1 MKKRDLYLSRLAALK
16 DKSPIK
22 FITGVRRCG
31 KSSLLDLYEE
41 YLLSTGVK
49 TEAILRMNFESLDF
63 DDIRDYRQ
71 LNEYITE
78 RISNEKK
85 TYILLDEVQTVRE
98 WERAVNSLRLNTKLD
113 IYITGSNGHL
123 LSSELSTLLAGRYIE
138 IHMLPLSFRE
148 FLDFNDYD
156 MDDGLKDYFDL
167 YLEIGS
173 LPGLTE
179 LRDQKTAIRPYING
193 IYNTIIMK
201 DIVQRNEIRDYALLE
216 NVVRFMAGNIGNHV
230 SSKKISDYLTS
241 SGRKTSSETVDNYLH
256 MLQNAY
262 VLYRVGRYDLK
273 GKQTLKTQGKY
284 YFVDTG
290 IRGELVGK
298 RGQDYGS
305 LLENIVYFELLRRGF
320 SVKTGAISGQEVD
333 FVAYKPDKTAY
344 YQVTA
349 TMLAEETRE
358 RELRALR
365 AIPDNYEKTVLS
377 MDKTP
382 LTDYN
387 GIKNVYLPEWLAGG
401 SEIVDSD
408 Q

>member
-16 DKSPIK
+16 DTSLIK
-22 FITGVRRCG
+22 VITGVRRCG

-41 YLLSTGVK
+41 HLLSQGVK
-49 TEAILRMNFESLDF
+49 PEAIVRMNFESLDF
-63 DDIRDYRQ
+63 DGIRDYQQ
-71 LNEYITE
+71 LNEYVTR
-78 RISNEKK
+78 RISEEQK
-85 TYILLDEVQTVRE
+85 TYVILDEVQTVRE
-98 WERAVNSLRLNTKLD
+98 WERAVNSLRLNKKLD

-123 LSSELSTLLAGRYIE
+123 LASELSTLLAGRYIE

-156 MDDGLKDYFDL
+156 ASGDLKEHFDS
-167 YLEIGS
+167 YMETGG

-201 DIVQRNEIRDYALLE
+201 DIIQRNEVRDGALLE
-216 NVVRFMAGNIGNHV
+216 NVVRFMAGNIGNPV

-241 SGRKTSSETVDNYLH
+241 SGRKTSSETIDNYLQ
-256 MLQNAY
+256 MLENAY
-262 VLYRVGRYDLK
+262 VLYRAGRYDLK
-273 GKQTLKTQGKY
+273 GKQNLKTQGKY

-290 IRGELVGK
+290 IRGELAGK

-305 LLENIVYFELLRRGF
+305 VLENIVYFELLRRGF
-320 SVKTGAISGQEVD
+320 TVKTGAIAGQEVD
-333 FVAYKPDKTAY
+333 FVAFKPDKTVY

-382 LTDYN
+382 MTDYD
-387 GIKNVYLPEWLAGG
+387 GIQNVYLPEWL
-401 SEIVDSD
+401 EKPM
-408 Q
+408 